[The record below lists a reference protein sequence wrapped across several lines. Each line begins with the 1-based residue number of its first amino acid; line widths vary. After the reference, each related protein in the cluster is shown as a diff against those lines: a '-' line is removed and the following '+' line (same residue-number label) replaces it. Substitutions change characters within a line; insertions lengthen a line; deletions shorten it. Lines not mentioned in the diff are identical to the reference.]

1 MARITSV
8 LGGLARHL
16 TLIFFGVFFALPLFW
31 MLSTAL
37 KTDVEVLKHPPVWFP
52 GKPMWSNFPEAFV
65 FVPFSTFLK
74 NSVIIATL
82 SVLGALFSC
91 TLSAYG
97 FARLE
102 WRGRD
107 VLFGLVLSTLMLPYQ
122 VTMIPLYV
130 IFNQMGW
137 VNTLYP
143 LIVPNFF
150 GNAFYIFLLRQFFL
164 GIPRDLS
171 DSARIDG
178 CTELGIL
185 LNIILPLAKPALMVV
200 ALFQFLSSWNA
211 FLGPLIYLSDKN
223 LYTISLGL
231 ALMQSGYG
239 LSRFS
244 LIMAA
249 TSIFVVPVIILFF
262 FAQRTFIQ
270 GITFTGL
277 KG

>member
-1 MARITSV
+1 
-8 LGGLARHL
+8 
-16 TLIFFGVFFALPLFW
+16 

-37 KTDVEVLKHPPVWFP
+37 KTDVEVLKYPPVWIP
-52 GKPMWSNFPEAFV
+52 SKPMWSNFPDAFV

-82 SVLGALFSC
+82 CVLGALFSC

-97 FARLE
+97 FARME

-107 VLFGLVLSTLMLPYQ
+107 MLFGLVLSTLMLPYQ

-130 IFNQMGW
+130 IFNKVGW

-143 LIVPNFF
+143 LIVPSFF

-164 GIPRDLS
+164 GIPQDLS

-185 LNIILPLAKPALMVV
+185 LNIILPLARPVLMVV